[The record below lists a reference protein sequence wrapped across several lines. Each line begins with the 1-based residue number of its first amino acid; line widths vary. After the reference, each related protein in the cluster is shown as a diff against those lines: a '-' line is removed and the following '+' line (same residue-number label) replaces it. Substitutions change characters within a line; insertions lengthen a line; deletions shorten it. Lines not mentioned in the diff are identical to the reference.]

1 MKILEDGICSIKSI
15 KVSGY
20 REGKYGVMVIYHENS
35 TAAAVYTKNKV
46 YTIAYIFKVVLKNLK
61 KLKRVESSQ
70 CKPMQKPNSKAFKRY
85 RKAS

>member
-46 YTIAYIFKVVLKNLK
+46 YAAPIDVTRKHIADGNT
-61 KLKRVESSQ
+61 
-70 CKPMQKPNSKAFKRY
+70 
-85 RKAS
+85 